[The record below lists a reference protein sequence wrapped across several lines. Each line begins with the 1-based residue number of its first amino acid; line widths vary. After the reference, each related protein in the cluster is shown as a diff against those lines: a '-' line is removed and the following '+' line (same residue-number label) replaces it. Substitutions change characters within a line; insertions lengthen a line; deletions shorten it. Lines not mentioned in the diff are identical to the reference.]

1 LDFVLTS
8 DLDWASED
16 CVADFLQ
23 IAGRFSIKPTMFV
36 THDSAIV
43 RRAAASG
50 LAELGI
56 HPNFLPGSDHGKDPA
71 AVMDF
76 VQRLAPKAIAMRA
89 HRYIDA
95 PEISAQL
102 AARGLTIDSNACRHL
117 ATGIAPEILP
127 SGLLRLPVF
136 FEDDIHWMEGGG
148 WSFATYRDAFLA
160 PGLKILNFHPF
171 FVALNAPDA
180 AFYQRHKQYIKSLAG
195 EQAKHLRH
203 RGAGARSF
211 LMEAIAAVLDGGHR
225 FVSLGELAAGLRAQ
239 TTAQTLRPAAD
250 LLPLPT

>member
-1 LDFVLTS
+1 MDFVLTS

-36 THDSAIV
+36 THDSAVV

-50 LAELGI
+50 LADLGI

-71 AVMDF
+71 SVLDF

-89 HRYIDA
+89 HRYIGS
-95 PEISAQL
+95 PEISSL
-102 AARGLTIDSNACRHL
+102 IAARGLTIDSNLCRHL
-117 ATGIAPEILP
+117 APGIAPEIMP
-127 SGLLRLPVF
+127 GGVVRLPVF
-136 FEDDIHWMEGGG
+136 FEDDIHWMEGGD
-148 WSFATYRDAFLA
+148 WSFETYRDGFLA

-180 AFYQRHKQYIKSLAG
+180 AFYQRHKQLIKSLTG
-195 EQAKHLRH
+195 EQAARLRH
-203 RGAGARSF
+203 QGAGARCF
-211 LMEAIAAVLDGGHR
+211 LIEAITAVLDSGHR
-225 FVSLGELAAGLRAQ
+225 FVGLGALAAGLTRQTATQTVRRA
-239 TTAQTLRPAAD
+239 PD
-250 LLPLPT
+250 LLPLTM

>member
-1 LDFVLTS
+1 MDFVLTS

-23 IAGRFSIKPTMFV
+23 IAGRFSIRPTMFV

-50 LAELGI
+50 LVELGI
-56 HPNFLPGSDHGKDPA
+56 HPNFLPGSDHGEGA
-71 AVMDF
+71 ASVMDY
-76 VQRLAPKAIAMRA
+76 VQRLAPKATAMRA
-89 HRYIDA
+89 HRYISS
-95 PEISAQL
+95 PEISSLL
-102 AARGLTIDSNACRHL
+102 AARGLTIDSNLCRHL
-117 ATGIAPEILP
+117 ALGIVPEILP
-127 SGLLRLPVF
+127 GGVLRLPVF
-136 FEDDIHWMEGGG
+136 FEDDIHWMEGGD
-148 WSFATYRDAFLA
+148 WSFDTHRDAFLA

-180 AFYQRHKQYIKSLAG
+180 AFYQRHKQHIKSLTG
-195 EQAKHLRH
+195 EQAKQLRH

-211 LMEAIAAVLDGGHR
+211 LVETITAVLDAGHR
-225 FVSLGELAAGLRAQ
+225 FVSLGELAAGLRGQ
-239 TTAQTLRPAAD
+239 TMTQTIRPAAD